1 MQKRVIIAAF
11 AVYKANIRQFLLGE
25 AEQRRAHDAD
35 EINVLPRVVNHAQQ
49 RHHRAD
55 LGSLEQTAALLGAGR
70 YADAL
75 EFRDV
80 GRRLAL
86 GRAQKNYD
94 VTRRDRTQC
103 ARLLVRHRKALV
115 QQRTDTLRGQPCLE
129 FGLVR
134 RIVVLAE
141 SVRVHEQDLGLVPR
155 VSGLR
160 IVVRT
165 EVQRLLVR
173 VHEVAHGLAHDGC
186 KQVVARVQHGRSR
199 AEILPE
205 HNTAWLTVGGIR
217 HLAEAAV
224 FLEENGRVGQS
235 ETVNALLDVADHE
248 QVGLVLRQCAEDGVL
263 HGVGVLILVYR
274 NLGELLGHGFR
285 QRGRL
290 AVRVQQ
296 THRKMLQIVE
306 ICGIPCA
313 FCRCKG
319 IVKGV
324 YDVDER
330 EQRGCC

>member
-25 AEQRRAHDAD
+25 AEQRRTHDAD

-94 VTRRDRTQC
+94 IAWRDRTQV
-103 ARLLVRHRKALV
+103 AGLLVRHQKAFI
-115 QQRTDTLRGQPCLE
+115 QQRANALRGQPCFQ

-141 SVRVHEQDLGLVPR
+141 TVRVHEQHLGLVPR
-155 VSGLR
+155 ISGLR

-173 VHEVAHGLAHDGC
+173 VYEVAHGLAHDGC

-263 HGVGVLILVYR
+263 HCVGVLILVYR